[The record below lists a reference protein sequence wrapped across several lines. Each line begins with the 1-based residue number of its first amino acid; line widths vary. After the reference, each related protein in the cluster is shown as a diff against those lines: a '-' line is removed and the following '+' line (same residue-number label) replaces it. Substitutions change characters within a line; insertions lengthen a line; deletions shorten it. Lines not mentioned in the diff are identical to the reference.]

1 MVTLKADNRRRVQ
14 LPGAKPGQ
22 VFAYVDEGNGRVT
35 LILVKPVVEDR
46 PTAKVRFIKEDGFT
60 VGVSDR
66 AVDETALKQALAEF
80 P

>member
-1 MVTLKADNRRRVQ
+1 MMTVKADKRGRVQ
-14 LPGAKPGQ
+14 LPGTKPGQ
-22 VFAYVDEGNGRVT
+22 VFAFADEGNGQVT
-35 LILVKPVVEDR
+35 LTLVKPVVENR

-66 AVDETALKQALAEF
+66 PVDEEALKQALAEF